1 MVSGLGDRVGAD
13 KGTDM
18 NGINI
23 STAKPLPRR
32 TVLRG
37 LGATVAL
44 PFLDAMAPGVSAR
57 QRTAAKPIHRFQAI
71 FVPNGMAMEHW
82 SPTTV
87 GRDFELTPILQPLA
101 PFRDQMRVFSG
112 LDASWNYV
120 HAGASGSFLTGTKR
134 GGRSETDVVADTS
147 IDQMLA
153 REFGAL
159 TPLASLELS
168 IDKEANAGQCTAGL
182 SCAYTQ
188 TISWRTPTMPLPMEN
203 NPRAVFE
210 RMFGDSGSADPVVR
224 LARMQEKKSILDSV
238 RDKLADLDRRVGADD
253 QRKVEEYAAAI
264 RDVERRIEVTES
276 KNDRNPEIVAEEPRG
291 VPSTFE
297 EHVEL
302 MYDLQFLALQ
312 SDLTRV
318 VTFMLGREQSTRTY
332 PEVGVTEA
340 HHPLSHHDND
350 PTQIAKMSKINAYH
364 AELTSRYL
372 ERLRATP
379 DSDGSLLD
387 NMTIMYGTCMS
398 NSTRHAGN
406 NVPILVLGG
415 GAGRLKGGR
424 HLSYDLGTS
433 HANLLLTLMDKFD
446 LPLDGDGVGGSTG
459 YLPID
464 EINTL
469 SGV

>member
-1 MVSGLGDRVGAD
+1 M
-13 KGTDM
+13 K
-18 NGINI
+18 GINFL
-23 STAKPLPRR
+23 TTKPLSRR

-37 LGATVAL
+37 LGATVVL
-44 PFLDAMAPGVSAR
+44 PFLDAMSPGLSAR
-57 QRTAAKPIHRFQAI
+57 QRAKPIHRFQAI
-71 FVPNGMAMEHW
+71 FVPNGMAMEYW
-82 SPTTV
+82 SPEAA

-101 PFRDQMRVFSG
+101 PFKDQMLVFSG
-112 LDASWNYV
+112 LDASWTYV
-120 HAGASGSFLTGTKR
+120 HAGASGSFLTGTRR

-147 IDQMLA
+147 IDQILA
-153 REFGAL
+153 REFASS

-168 IDKEANAGQCTAGL
+168 IDKEANAGQCTSGL

-188 TISWRTPTMPLPMEN
+188 TISWRSPTMPLPMEN

-210 RMFGDSGSADPVVR
+210 RLFGDSGSADPAVR
-224 LARMQEKKSILDSV
+224 SARMQEKKSILDSV
-238 RDKLADLDRRVGADD
+238 MDKLGDIDRRVGADD
-253 QRKVEEYAAAI
+253 RRKVEEYTAAI
-264 RDVERRIEVTES
+264 RDVERRIEIAES
-276 KNDRNPEIVAEEPRG
+276 RSDLDPGASVKEPRG
-291 VPSTFE
+291 VPPTFG

-318 VTFMLGREQSTRTY
+318 ATFMLGREQSTRTY

-340 HHPLSHHDND
+340 HHPLSHHNNV
-350 PTQIAKMSKINAYH
+350 PKQIAKMSRINAYH
-364 AELTSRYL
+364 LELTSRYL

-379 DSDGSLLD
+379 DDDGSLLD

-398 NSTRHAGN
+398 NSSRHAGN

-424 HLSYDLGTS
+424 HLRYDQRTS

-446 LPLDGDGVGGSTG
+446 MPLDRVGGSTG
-459 YLPID
+459 HLSID
-464 EINTL
+464 GIDTL
-469 SGV
+469 SEV

>member
-1 MVSGLGDRVGAD
+1 M
-13 KGTDM
+13 K
-18 NGINI
+18 GINI
-23 STAKPLPRR
+23 FTAKPLSRR

-37 LGATVAL
+37 VGATVAL
-44 PFLDAMAPGVSAR
+44 PFLDAMAPGVSALA
-57 QRTAAKPIHRFQAI
+57 RTAARPVHRFQAI
-71 FVPNGMAMEHW
+71 FVPNGMAMEYW
-82 SPTTV
+82 SPAAV

-101 PFRDQMRVFSG
+101 PFRDRMLVFSG
-112 LDASWNYV
+112 LHSSWTYV
-120 HAGASGSFLTGTKR
+120 HAGASGSFLTGTSR
-134 GGRSETDVVADTS
+134 GGTSETDVVADTS

-153 REFGAL
+153 REFGAS

-168 IDKEANAGQCTAGL
+168 IDKEANAGQCTSGL

-210 RMFGDSGSADPVVR
+210 RLFGDSGSTDPAVR
-224 LARMQEKKSILDSV
+224 LARMQEKRSILDSV
-238 RDKLADLDRRVGADD
+238 RDKLADVERRVGTDD
-253 QRKVEEYAAAI
+253 RRKVEEYAAAI
-264 RDVERRIEVTES
+264 RDVERRIEVAES
-276 KNDRNPEIVAEEPRG
+276 RSDVAVVAEEPRG

-302 MYDLQFLALQ
+302 MFDLQFLALQ
-312 SDLTRV
+312 SDITRV
-318 VTFMLGREQSTRTY
+318 TTFMLGREQSTRTY
-332 PEVGVTEA
+332 PEVGVNEP
-340 HHPLSHHDND
+340 HHPLSHHGND
-350 PTQIAKMSKINAYH
+350 PAQIAKMSKVNTYH

-379 DSDGSLLD
+379 DQDGSLLD

-424 HLSYDLGTS
+424 HLQYGAGTT
-433 HANLLLTLMDKFD
+433 HANLLLTLLDKFD
-446 LPLDGDGVGGSTG
+446 VRLDRVGGSTG
-459 YLPID
+459 ALPID

-469 SGV
+469 TEL

>member
-1 MVSGLGDRVGAD
+1 MKDTKILT
-13 KGTDM
+13 K
-18 NGINI
+18 
-23 STAKPLPRR
+23 KPLSRR

-37 LGATVAL
+37 VGATVAL
-44 PFLDAMAPGVSAR
+44 PFLDAMSPGVSALTR
-57 QRTAAKPIHRFQAI
+57 ATTTPTRRFQAI

-82 SPTTV
+82 SPTTA
-87 GRDFELTPILQPLA
+87 GRGFKLTPILGPLA
-101 PFRDQMRVFSG
+101 PFRDQMLVFSG

-120 HAGASGSFLTGTKR
+120 HAGASGSFLTGTRR
-134 GGRSETDVVADTS
+134 GGMSETDVVADTS

-153 REFGAL
+153 RKFAAA

-168 IDKEANAGQCTAGL
+168 IDKEANAGQCTSGL

-210 RMFGDSGSADPVVR
+210 RLFGDSGSTDPGVR
-224 LARMQEKKSILDSV
+224 RERMREKRSLLDSV
-238 RDKLADLDRRVGADD
+238 MDKLADVERRVGLNDR
-253 QRKVEEYAAAI
+253 RKVEEYAAAI
-264 RDVERRIEVTES
+264 RDVERRIELVES
-276 KNDRNPEIVAEEPRG
+276 KSDAHPESLAEEPRG

-302 MYDLQFLALQ
+302 MFDLQFLALQ
-312 SDLTRV
+312 SDTTRV
-318 VTFMLGREQSTRTY
+318 LSFMLGREQSTRTY

-340 HHPLSHHDND
+340 HHPLSHHGND
-350 PTQIAKMSKINAYH
+350 PALIAKMSKVNAYH
-364 AELTSRYL
+364 VELTARYL
-372 ERLRATP
+372 ERLRSTE
-379 DSDGSLLD
+379 DGDGSLLD

-398 NSTRHAGN
+398 NSTRHAGT

-424 HLSYDLGTS
+424 HLRYDTKTS

-446 LPLDGDGVGGSTG
+446 IPLERVGGSTG
-459 YLPID
+459 ELPID
-464 EINTL
+464 EIDTL
-469 SGV
+469 SEV